1 MRSARLP
8 VHDAGDLC
16 YRSPRMEIPSKVSIF
31 NRTLE
36 IKGKAGTLIAVNEGG
51 GYYEVVLEV
60 QQRNHTVLFPIAE
73 TVLIFNEALPTIAAD
88 FEIER

>member
-1 MRSARLP
+1 
-8 VHDAGDLC
+8 
-16 YRSPRMEIPSKVSIF
+16 MEIPSKVSIF

-36 IKGKAGTLIAVNEGG
+36 IKGKAGTLIAISDE

-73 TVLIFNEALPTIAAD
+73 TVVIFNEALPTISAD
-88 FEIER
+88 FEVER

>member
-1 MRSARLP
+1 
-8 VHDAGDLC
+8 
-16 YRSPRMEIPSKVSIF
+16 MEIPSKVSVF

-36 IKGKAGTLIAVNEGG
+36 IKGKPGTLISINGD

-73 TVLIFNEALPTIAAD
+73 TVVIFNEALVATGGD
-88 FEIER
+88 IEVER

>member
-1 MRSARLP
+1 
-8 VHDAGDLC
+8 
-16 YRSPRMEIPSKVSIF
+16 MEIPSKVSVF

-36 IKGKAGTLIAVNEGG
+36 VKGKAGTLISVAPE
-51 GYYEVVLEV
+51 GYYEIILEV

-73 TVLIFNEALPTIAAD
+73 TVVVFNEAIPDLSGD

>member
-1 MRSARLP
+1 
-8 VHDAGDLC
+8 
-16 YRSPRMEIPSKVSIF
+16 MEIPSKVSIF

-36 IKGKAGTLIAVNEGG
+36 IKGKPGTLISINDES
-51 GYYEVVLEV
+51 GYYEIVLEV

-73 TVLIFNEALPTIAAD
+73 TVLIFNEALPTISAD

>member
-1 MRSARLP
+1 
-8 VHDAGDLC
+8 
-16 YRSPRMEIPSKVSIF
+16 MEIPSKVSIF

-36 IKGKAGTLIAVNEGG
+36 VKGKSGTLIAINED

-73 TVLIFNEALPTIAAD
+73 TVVIFNEPVASVASD
-88 FEIER
+88 FEVER

>member
-1 MRSARLP
+1 
-8 VHDAGDLC
+8 
-16 YRSPRMEIPSKVSIF
+16 MEIPAKVSVF

-36 IKGKAGTLIAVNEGG
+36 VKGKAGTLVAIVAD
-51 GYYEVVLEV
+51 GYYEIILEV

-73 TVLIFNEALPTIAAD
+73 TVVIFNEAVPATAAD

>member
-1 MRSARLP
+1 
-8 VHDAGDLC
+8 
-16 YRSPRMEIPSKVSIF
+16 MEIPAKVAIF

-36 IKGKAGTLIAVNEGG
+36 VKGKAGTLIAINED

-73 TVLIFNEALPTIAAD
+73 TVVIFNEAMPTVTPD
-88 FEIER
+88 FEVER